1 MSKLSSRKKIRLL
14 KKIIP
19 VLFAA
24 VLIIAVAVSSVDF
37 YKEEVLNI
45 DPDLEYSEQDTV
57 YLSSERIDTLNP
69 VISQSEDVYYLSKL
83 IYSSLFTYDENLNLK
98 PELTGEYE
106 INTEKAY
113 INITLE
119 EDVMFHDGEELR
131 ASDVAF
137 TINAM
142 KAAGTACPYYDKIK
156 KINSAFARSKYVV
169 TIYFNNNYNCSLDDL
184 VFPVLDDSD
193 YRTATQLIYDKDG
206 FKPVGTGQYKY
217 KSYNSTKQLRLVPYK
232 DYFASA
238 AKKDIIVTILPDR
251 ELASNMM
258 EIDSVSC
265 YVDSGSDR
273 KSIAADR
280 NLKVYDF
287 PSNDVEFIVFNT
299 NARYMSSKEVRHA
312 IAYGINI
319 NKILEN
325 SYMGDGILTDT
336 VYYPNFLG
344 VKDTLDYYEYS
355 MPEAMTLLSSVGF
368 SDKNTDGFLEDAAG
382 ETINFTILVNND
394 NATRNSAARNIK
406 ADLEQLGVK
415 STISSLSGSEYLNAI
430 RNRNFDILITGYT
443 IGEEYDL
450 RNFFNGKS
458 EWKYYNYELFELS
471 RELDRLYTPQQ
482 YAEKYQDLKTRM
494 MDELPYY
501 PICYKK
507 MSLIGLSSFEADKL
521 PMFNNIYKN
530 CSSWSWSIVSEKNNE
545 DKE

>member
-1 MSKLSSRKKIRLL
+1 MSKLSSRKKNILL
-14 KKIIP
+14 KKLIP
-19 VLFAA
+19 VIFAA

-45 DPDLEYSEQDTV
+45 DPDMEYYEQDTV

-69 VISQSEDVYYLSKL
+69 VISQSQDVYYLSKL

-98 PELTGEYE
+98 PELASEYE

-113 INITLE
+113 INITLK
-119 EDVMFHDGEELR
+119 EDVLFHDGEELR

-142 KAAGTACPYYDKIK
+142 KAAGTECPYYDKIK

-184 VFPVLDDSD
+184 VFPVLNDGD
-193 YRTATQLIYDKDG
+193 YRTANQLVYDKDD
-206 FKPVGTGQYKY
+206 FRPVGTGQYKY

-273 KSIAADR
+273 KSIASDR

-299 NARYMSSKEVRHA
+299 NALYMSSKEVRHA
-312 IAYGINI
+312 VAYGINI

-336 VYYPNFLG
+336 IYYPNFLG
-344 VKDTLDYYEYS
+344 VKDTLDFYEYS
-355 MPEAMTLLSSVGF
+355 MPEAMSLLASVGF

-406 ADLEQLGVK
+406 ADLEQLGLK
-415 STISSLSGSEYLNAI
+415 STISSLSGDEYLNAI
-430 RNRNFDILITGYT
+430 QNRSFDILITGYT

-482 YAEKYQDLKTRM
+482 YAEKYQELKTKM

-501 PICYKK
+501 PVCYKK
-507 MSLIGLSSFEADKL
+507 MSLIGLPSFEADKL

-530 CSSWSWSIVSEKNNE
+530 CSSWKWSIVSEKNN
-545 DKE
+545 DDN

>member
-1 MSKLSSRKKIRLL
+1 MSKLSSRKKIMLL
-14 KKIIP
+14 KKIFP
-19 VLFAA
+19 VIFAA

-45 DPDLEYSEQDTV
+45 DPDMEYSEQDTV

-69 VISQSEDVYYLSKL
+69 VISQSQDVYYLSKL

-98 PELTGEYE
+98 PELAGEYE

-113 INITLE
+113 INITLK
-119 EDVMFHDGEELR
+119 EDVLFHDGEELR

-142 KAAGTACPYYDKIK
+142 KAAGTECPYYDKIK

-184 VFPVLDDSD
+184 VFPVLNDGD
-193 YRTATQLIYDKDG
+193 YRAANQLVYDKDD
-206 FKPVGTGQYKY
+206 FIPVGTGQYKY

-238 AKKDIIVTILPDR
+238 AKKNIIVTILPDR

-273 KSIAADR
+273 KSIASDR

-299 NARYMSSKEVRHA
+299 NALYMSSKEVRHA
-312 IAYGINI
+312 VAYGINI

-336 VYYPNFLG
+336 IYYPNFLG

-355 MPEAMTLLSSVGF
+355 MPEAMSLLASVGF

-406 ADLEQLGVK
+406 ADLEQLGLK
-415 STISSLSGSEYLNAI
+415 STISSLSGDEYLNAI
-430 RNRNFDILITGYT
+430 QNRSFDILITGYT

-482 YAEKYQDLKTRM
+482 YAEKYQELKTKM

-501 PICYKK
+501 PVCYKK
-507 MSLIGLSSFEADKL
+507 MSLIGLPSFEADKL

-530 CSSWSWSIVSEKNNE
+530 CSSWKWSIVSEKNNDE
-545 DKE
+545 N

>member
-1 MSKLSSRKKIRLL
+1 MSKLSSRKKNILL
-14 KKIIP
+14 KKLIP
-19 VLFAA
+19 VIFAA

-45 DPDLEYSEQDTV
+45 DPDMEYYEQDTV

-69 VISQSEDVYYLSKL
+69 VISQSQDVYYLSKL

-98 PELTGEYE
+98 PELAGEYE

-113 INITLE
+113 INITLK
-119 EDVMFHDGEELR
+119 EDVLFHDGEELR

-142 KAAGTACPYYDKIK
+142 KAAGTECPYYDKIK
-156 KINSAFARSKYVV
+156 KINSAFARSKNVV

-184 VFPVLDDSD
+184 VFPVLNDGD
-193 YRTATQLIYDKDG
+193 YRTANQLVYDKDD
-206 FKPVGTGQYKY
+206 FRPVGTGQYKY

-273 KSIAADR
+273 KSIASDR

-299 NARYMSSKEVRHA
+299 NALYMSSKEVRHA
-312 IAYGINI
+312 VAYGINI

-336 VYYPNFLG
+336 IYYPNFLG
-344 VKDTLDYYEYS
+344 VKDTLDFYEYS
-355 MPEAMTLLSSVGF
+355 MPEAMSLLASVGF

-406 ADLEQLGVK
+406 ADLEQLGLK
-415 STISSLSGSEYLNAI
+415 STISSLSGDEYLNAI
-430 RNRNFDILITGYT
+430 QNRKFDILITGYT

-482 YAEKYQDLKTRM
+482 YAEKYQELKTKM

-501 PICYKK
+501 PVCYKK
-507 MSLIGLSSFEADKL
+507 MSLIGLPSFEADKL

-530 CSSWSWSIVSEKNNE
+530 CSNWKWSIVSEKNN
-545 DKE
+545 DDN

>member
-1 MSKLSSRKKIRLL
+1 MSKLSSRKKNILL

-45 DPDLEYSEQDTV
+45 DPDLEYYEQDTV
-57 YLSSERIDTLNP
+57 FLSSERIDTLNP
-69 VISQSEDVYYLSKL
+69 VISQSQDVYYLSKL

-98 PELTGEYE
+98 PELASEYE

-113 INITLE
+113 INITLK
-119 EDVMFHDGEELR
+119 DNVMFHDGEELS

-142 KAAGTACPYYDKIK
+142 KAAGTECPYYDKIK

-184 VFPVLDDSD
+184 VFPVLNDGD
-193 YRTATQLIYDKDG
+193 YRTANQLVYDKDD
-206 FKPVGTGQYKY
+206 FRPVGTGQYKY

-273 KSIAADR
+273 KSIASDR

-299 NARYMSSKEVRHA
+299 NALYMSSKEVRHA
-312 IAYGINI
+312 VAYGINI

-336 VYYPNFLG
+336 IYYPNFLG
-344 VKDTLDYYEYS
+344 VKDTLDFYEYS
-355 MPEAMTLLSSVGF
+355 MPEAMSLLASVGF

-406 ADLEQLGVK
+406 ADLEQLGLK
-415 STISSLSGSEYLNAI
+415 STISSLSGDEYLNAI
-430 RNRNFDILITGYT
+430 QNRSFDILITGYT

-482 YAEKYQDLKTRM
+482 YAEKYQELKTKM

-501 PICYKK
+501 PVCYKK
-507 MSLIGLSSFEADKL
+507 MSLIGLPSFEADKL

-530 CSSWSWSIVSEKNNE
+530 CSSWKWSIVSEKNN
-545 DKE
+545 DDN

>member
-1 MSKLSSRKKIRLL
+1 MSKLSSRKKIMLL
-14 KKIIP
+14 KKIFP
-19 VLFAA
+19 VIFAA

-45 DPDLEYSEQDTV
+45 DPDMEYSEQDTV

-69 VISQSEDVYYLSKL
+69 VISQSQDVYYLSKL

-98 PELTGEYE
+98 PELAGEYE

-113 INITLE
+113 INITLK
-119 EDVMFHDGEELR
+119 EDVLFHDGEELR

-142 KAAGTACPYYDKIK
+142 KAAGTECPYYDKIK

-184 VFPVLDDSD
+184 VFPVLNDGD
-193 YRTATQLIYDKDG
+193 YRAANQLVYDKDD
-206 FKPVGTGQYKY
+206 FIPVGTGQYKY

-238 AKKDIIVTILPDR
+238 AKKNIIVTILPDR

-273 KSIAADR
+273 KSIASDR

-299 NARYMSSKEVRHA
+299 NALYMSSKEVRHA
-312 IAYGINI
+312 VAYGINI

-336 VYYPNFLG
+336 IYYPNFLG

-355 MPEAMTLLSSVGF
+355 MPEAMSLLASVGF

-406 ADLEQLGVK
+406 ADLEQLGLK
-415 STISSLSGSEYLNAI
+415 STISSLSGDEYLNAI
-430 RNRNFDILITGYT
+430 QNRSFDILITGYT

-482 YAEKYQDLKTRM
+482 YAEKYQELKTKM

-501 PICYKK
+501 PVCYKK
-507 MSLIGLSSFEADKL
+507 MSLIGLPSFEADKL

-530 CSSWSWSIVSEKNNE
+530 CSSWKWSIVSEKNN
-545 DKE
+545 DDN

>member
-1 MSKLSSRKKIRLL
+1 MSKLSSRKKNILL

-19 VLFAA
+19 VIFAA

-45 DPDLEYSEQDTV
+45 DPDMEYYEQDTV

-69 VISQSEDVYYLSKL
+69 VISQSQDVYYLSKL

-98 PELTGEYE
+98 PELASEYE

-113 INITLE
+113 INITLK
-119 EDVMFHDGEELR
+119 EDVLFHDGEELR

-142 KAAGTACPYYDKIK
+142 KAAGTECLYYDKIK

-184 VFPVLDDSD
+184 VFPVLNDGD
-193 YRTATQLIYDKDG
+193 YRTANQLVYDKDD
-206 FKPVGTGQYKY
+206 FRPVGTGQYKY

-273 KSIAADR
+273 KSIASDR

-299 NARYMSSKEVRHA
+299 NALYMSSKEVRHA
-312 IAYGINI
+312 VAYGINI

-336 VYYPNFLG
+336 IYYPNFLG
-344 VKDTLDYYEYS
+344 VKDTLDFYEYS
-355 MPEAMTLLSSVGF
+355 MPEAMSLLASVGF
-368 SDKNTDGFLEDAAG
+368 SD
-382 ETINFTILVNND
+382 
-394 NATRNSAARNIK
+394 
-406 ADLEQLGVK
+406 
-415 STISSLSGSEYLNAI
+415 
-430 RNRNFDILITGYT
+430 
-443 IGEEYDL
+443 
-450 RNFFNGKS
+450 
-458 EWKYYNYELFELS
+458 
-471 RELDRLYTPQQ
+471 
-482 YAEKYQDLKTRM
+482 
-494 MDELPYY
+494 
-501 PICYKK
+501 
-507 MSLIGLSSFEADKL
+507 
-521 PMFNNIYKN
+521 
-530 CSSWSWSIVSEKNNE
+530 
-545 DKE
+545 

>member
-1 MSKLSSRKKIRLL
+1 MSKLSSRKKIMLL
-14 KKIIP
+14 KKIFP
-19 VLFAA
+19 VIFAA

-45 DPDLEYSEQDTV
+45 DPDMEYSEQDTV

-69 VISQSEDVYYLSKL
+69 VISQSQDVYYLSKL

-98 PELTGEYE
+98 PELAGEYE

-113 INITLE
+113 INITLK
-119 EDVMFHDGEELR
+119 EDVLFHDGEELR

-142 KAAGTACPYYDKIK
+142 KAAGTECPYYDKIK

-184 VFPVLDDSD
+184 VFPVLNDGD
-193 YRTATQLIYDKDG
+193 YRAANQLVYDKDD
-206 FKPVGTGQYKY
+206 FIPVGTGQYKY

-238 AKKDIIVTILPDR
+238 AKKNIIVTILPDR

-273 KSIAADR
+273 KSIASDR

-287 PSNDVEFIVFNT
+287 PSNEVEVIVFNT
-299 NARYMSSKEVRHA
+299 NALYMSSKEVRHA
-312 IAYGINI
+312 VAYGINI

-336 VYYPNFLG
+336 IYYPNFLG

-355 MPEAMTLLSSVGF
+355 MPEAMSLLASVGF

-406 ADLEQLGVK
+406 ADLEQLGLK
-415 STISSLSGSEYLNAI
+415 STISSLSGDEYLNAI
-430 RNRNFDILITGYT
+430 QNRSFDILITGYT

-482 YAEKYQDLKTRM
+482 YAEKYQELKTKM

-501 PICYKK
+501 PVCYKK
-507 MSLIGLSSFEADKL
+507 MSLIGLPSFEADKL

-530 CSSWSWSIVSEKNNE
+530 CSSWKWSIVSEKNNDE
-545 DKE
+545 N